1 MYGTPIQKIP
11 INPPTESQMLFLS
24 DGNTV
29 AIKTKIC
36 SLMELIYT
44 LVANLSKSGAN
55 ISKLLSYLS

>member
-29 AIKTKIC
+29 AIKTQK
-36 SLMELIYT
+36 S
-44 LVANLSKSGAN
+44 VASWNLY
-55 ISKLLSYLS
+55 IL